1 MHTFDFLL
9 NKFQVSLSKEN
20 LDFSP
25 DEIYKPISY
34 TLSIGGKRLRPV
46 LALMACD
53 LFGGNIEDVIYPA
66 IGIEVF
72 HNFTLLHDD
81 IMDKAPIRRGKPSVY
96 KKWNTNIAILSGDTM
111 FALAYKFICKA
122 QISDLRNI
130 LDIFNNTAIEV
141 CEGQQFDLNYE
152 TQKNV
157 SINDYIKMIHLKTA
171 VLIGASLKTGASIAG
186 APEEELEKIYNF
198 GTNLGIAFQLRD
210 DILDVFGNETEFG
223 KKTGGDIITNKK
235 TFLYLKAFELAQ
247 GDDLISLTNCFTDKN
262 IDDSTKVKSV
272 IDIYNSLN
280 VKDLAEKE
288 ISNYSQKAFYHLDS
302 IIIDNDKKQFL
313 RDIAKKLMVRKY

>member
-96 KKWNTNIAILSGDTM
+96 KSGIQILQY
-111 FALAYKFICKA
+111 F
-122 QISDLRNI
+122 
-130 LDIFNNTAIEV
+130 
-141 CEGQQFDLNYE
+141 
-152 TQKNV
+152 
-157 SINDYIKMIHLKTA
+157 
-171 VLIGASLKTGASIAG
+171 
-186 APEEELEKIYNF
+186 PEI
-198 GTNLGIAFQLRD
+198 QC
-210 DILDVFGNETEFG
+210 
-223 KKTGGDIITNKK
+223 
-235 TFLYLKAFELAQ
+235 
-247 GDDLISLTNCFTDKN
+247 S
-262 IDDSTKVKSV
+262 
-272 IDIYNSLN
+272 
-280 VKDLAEKE
+280 
-288 ISNYSQKAFYHLDS
+288 H
-302 IIIDNDKKQFL
+302 
-313 RDIAKKLMVRKY
+313 